1 MPTMNV
7 SITDEIESF
16 VAEKVAAGQYNN
28 ASEVVRAAL
37 RMMRE
42 EDLYLAWLR
51 KEVQIGLDDIDAG
64 RVQPFT
70 KELVKEINA
79 EGRRRLRER
88 KKESA

>member
-1 MPTMNV
+1 MNV
-7 SITDEIESF
+7 SITEEIGNF
-16 VAEKVAAGQYNN
+16 VVEKVSSGQYNN

-51 KEVQIGLDDIDAG
+51 KEVQIGVDDVDAG
-64 RVQPFT
+64 RVSPFS
-70 KELVKEINA
+70 KDLLKEIKA

-88 KKESA
+88 KQESA